1 METHELQFRE
11 VLDSNNSANSVLLS
25 REQISEIFRINSA
38 PPPQTSAGDRQRYYR
53 IQKKYIVKQTQSCQ
67 ILYTSASDSST
78 LLRVLA
84 KEELFEVFS
93 RVHSEGGKH
102 LGRDRLMVE
111 LKKRYCGFSKAIVQA
126 YVDLCRECQ
135 LKKGKKSLKGTV
147 IKPIQSPDFAS
158 RGQVD
163 LIDFQ
168 PADQVNQPYNY
179 LLVYK
184 DHHTKFVVLRPLK
197 KKCAE
202 EVYRI
207 LLIDII

>member
-1 METHELQFRE
+1 
-11 VLDSNNSANSVLLS
+11 
-25 REQISEIFRINSA
+25 
-38 PPPQTSAGDRQRYYR
+38 
-53 IQKKYIVKQTQSCQ
+53 
-67 ILYTSASDSST
+67 
-78 LLRVLA
+78 
-84 KEELFEVFS
+84 
-93 RVHSEGGKH
+93 
-102 LGRDRLMVE
+102 MVE

-126 YVDLCRECQ
+126 YVNLCRECQ
-135 LKKGKKSLKGTV
+135 LKKGNKSLK
-147 IKPIQSPDFAS
+147 
-158 RGQVD
+158 GQVD